1 MSELLWKFEEQRTK
15 AMKMELSIEIF
26 NQMFLNIILVIFAL
40 SETRT
45 ETAFEALFNQE
56 GLDEYLNISNLTIF
70 IISFVASFFSF
81 MKKFVTAHANNWNW
95 KSKLVVGLFGVI
107 NLVLRLLGTVY
118 ILG

>member
-1 MSELLWKFEEQRTK
+1 
-15 AMKMELSIEIF
+15 MEISIEIF

-56 GLDEYLNISNLTIF
+56 GLDEYLKISNMTIF
-70 IISFVASFFSF
+70 ILSSVVSFLSFV
-81 MKKFVTAHANNWNW
+81 KLFVTAHANNWNW
-95 KSKLVVGLFGVI
+95 KSQMVVGLFGVV

-118 ILG
+118 ILGQ

>member
-1 MSELLWKFEEQRTK
+1 MWKFEEQRAKTIK
-15 AMKMELSIEIF
+15 IEISVEIF
-26 NQMFLNIILVIFAL
+26 NQIFLNIILVIFAL

-118 ILG
+118 ILGQ